1 MPDEKA
7 SSAASPPGLAAKS
20 DKPADQPT
28 AAPQANGAAGAVG
41 QAVAAAEGE
50 KNAAPPTGDLATS
63 KPPTVEERLSA
74 VESEL
79 DDLKTAV
86 ASLGA
91 PQVTQSKHDGLKG
104 FLDWFEQRF
113 EL

>member
-7 SSAASPPGLAAKS
+7 SATTPS
-20 DKPADQPT
+20 PADAGKPDKTAGLTPAT
-28 AAPQANGAAGAVG
+28 AAPQANGAAPTDAAG
-41 QAVAAAEGE
+41 QAVDAAEGE
-50 KNAAPPTGDLATS
+50 KGAATS
-63 KPPTVEERLSA
+63 KPPTVEERLTA

-91 PQVTQSKHDGLKG
+91 PQVTQSKHDGLAG
-104 FLDWFEQRF
+104 FIAWFEQRF